1 MSKWGGNG
9 VQTAWVFFTV
19 LSRAA
24 LKCYPQ
30 AKKQSEFSDFMFCL
44 YKDETEPPV
53 ALKKGY
59 CSSPNY
65 VCKGLGSSNR
75 EKNPLSVL
83 KKKVTPLQG
92 HSFGGCAQ
100 KWHGT
105 RMDTYHKFPSIGLC
119 RGYAA
124 CLQVNPER
132 SWKLDSVSCTEPPP
146 LHSFIPPD
154 QHRLKHLKGIY
165 HWINTSLVQQDYQGV
180 LCAFLMCH

>member
-1 MSKWGGNG
+1 MGYKLLGCFWQFSLELLWSVILKLKSN
-9 VQTAWVFFTV
+9 
-19 LSRAA
+19 LSLAISCFVCT
-24 LKCYPQ
+24 KM
-30 AKKQSEFSDFMFCL
+30 KQSLQLPWRKAIAVHRITFARVWAAATEKKILCQFS
-44 YKDETEPPV
+44 
-53 ALKKGY
+53 
-59 CSSPNY
+59 
-65 VCKGLGSSNR
+65 
-75 EKNPLSVL
+75 

-105 RMDTYHKFPSIGLC
+105 RMGTYHKFPSIGLC